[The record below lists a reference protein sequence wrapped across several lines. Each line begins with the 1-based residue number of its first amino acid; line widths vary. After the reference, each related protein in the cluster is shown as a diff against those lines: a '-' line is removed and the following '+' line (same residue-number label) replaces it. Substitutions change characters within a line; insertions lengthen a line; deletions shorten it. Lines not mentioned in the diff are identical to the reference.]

1 MEKLRFIKVNFFTF
15 SLQAKR
21 LISIALTV
29 LIVLTSV
36 SGPHALSTWAN
47 GNDIQKS
54 SLCSTSS
61 LIDSDRTD
69 TDPEISHCSLCL
81 LNHKIDL
88 SNAAPNNI
96 FFVSSR
102 HTSDLTATVS
112 IQPHH
117 IATFTFN
124 SQAPPKII

>member
-1 MEKLRFIKVNFFTF
+1 MNFFTF
-15 SLQAKR
+15 SSQEKR

-29 LIVLTSV
+29 LIVLSSF

-47 GNDIQKS
+47 ENDIQKS

-61 LIDSDRTD
+61 LNDSDQND

-102 HTSDLTATVS
+102 LTSDLTANVS
-112 IQPHH
+112 IQPHD
-117 IATFTFN
+117 ITTFTFN
-124 SQAPPKII
+124 SQAPPKIV

>member
-1 MEKLRFIKVNFFTF
+1 MNFFTF
-15 SLQAKR
+15 SSQEKR
-21 LISIALTV
+21 LISIAIAA
-29 LIVLTSV
+29 LIALSSL

-61 LIDSDRTD
+61 LNDSDRTD
-69 TDPEISHCSLCL
+69 TDPEILHCSLCL

-88 SNAAPNNI
+88 SNAAPNNM

-102 HTSDLTATVS
+102 LTSDLTATVS

>member
-1 MEKLRFIKVNFFTF
+1 MYFFTF

-21 LISIALTV
+21 LFSIALAA
-29 LIVLTSV
+29 LIALSSL
-36 SGPHALSTWAN
+36 SGPHALSTWSN
-47 GNDIQKS
+47 GNDVQKN
-54 SLCSTSS
+54 SLCSTSN
-61 LIDSDRTD
+61 LIDSEQTNSDI
-69 TDPEISHCSLCL
+69 ESSHCSLCL

-88 SNAAPNNI
+88 FNAAPNNI

-102 HTSDLTATVS
+102 HTSDFTATVS

-117 IATFTFN
+117 IATLTFN

>member
-1 MEKLRFIKVNFFTF
+1 MYFFTF
-15 SLQAKR
+15 SLRAKR
-21 LISIALTV
+21 LFSIALAA
-29 LIVLTSV
+29 LIALSSL
-36 SGPHALSTWAN
+36 SGPYALSTWSS
-47 GNDIQKS
+47 GNDVQKS

-61 LIDSDRTD
+61 LNDSDQTD

-102 HTSDLTATVS
+102 LTSDLTATVS

>member
-1 MEKLRFIKVNFFTF
+1 MNFFTF
-15 SLQAKR
+15 SSQEKR

-29 LIVLTSV
+29 LIVLSSF

-61 LIDSDRTD
+61 LNDSDRTD
-69 TDPEISHCSLCL
+69 PDPEILHCSLCL

-102 HTSDLTATVS
+102 LTSDRTANVS

>member
-1 MEKLRFIKVNFFTF
+1 MNFFTF
-15 SLQAKR
+15 SSQEKR
-21 LISIALTV
+21 LISIAIAA
-29 LIVLTSV
+29 LIALSSL

-61 LIDSDRTD
+61 LNDSDRTD
-69 TDPEISHCSLCL
+69 TDPEILHCSLCL

-88 SNAAPNNI
+88 SNAAPNNM

-102 HTSDLTATVS
+102 LTSDLTPNVS

>member
-1 MEKLRFIKVNFFTF
+1 MNFFTF

-88 SNAAPNNI
+88 SNAAPNDI

>member
-1 MEKLRFIKVNFFTF
+1 MYFFAF

-21 LISIALTV
+21 LFSIALAA
-29 LIVLTSV
+29 LIALSSL
-36 SGPHALSTWAN
+36 SGPHALSTWSN
-47 GNDIQKS
+47 GNDVQKN
-54 SLCSTSS
+54 SLCSTSN
-61 LIDSDRTD
+61 LIDSEQTNSDFER
-69 TDPEISHCSLCL
+69 SHCSLCL

-88 SNAAPNNI
+88 FNAAPNII

-102 HTSDLTATVS
+102 HTSDFTATVS

>member
-1 MEKLRFIKVNFFTF
+1 MNFFTF
-15 SLQAKR
+15 SSQEKR
-21 LISIALTV
+21 LISIAIAA
-29 LIVLTSV
+29 LIALSSL
-36 SGPHALSTWAN
+36 SGPHALSTWSN

-54 SLCSTSS
+54 SLCSTSN
-61 LIDSDRTD
+61 LIDSEQTNSDF
-69 TDPEISHCSLCL
+69 ESSHCSLCL

-88 SNAAPNNI
+88 SNAAPNNM

-102 HTSDLTATVS
+102 LTSDLTPNVS

>member
-1 MEKLRFIKVNFFTF
+1 MNFFTF
-15 SLQAKR
+15 SSQEKR

-29 LIVLTSV
+29 LIVLSSV

-61 LIDSDRTD
+61 LNDSDRTD

-102 HTSDLTATVS
+102 LTFDLAATVS
-112 IQPHH
+112 IQPRQ

>member
-1 MEKLRFIKVNFFTF
+1 MKVNFFYF
-15 SLQAKR
+15 SSQEKR

-29 LIVLTSV
+29 LIVLSSV

-54 SLCSTSS
+54 SLCSTSN
-61 LIDSDRTD
+61 LNDGDQTD

-81 LNHKIDL
+81 LNNKIDI
-88 SNAAPNNI
+88 SITAPNNI

-102 HTSDLTATVS
+102 LTSDPAATIS
-112 IQPHH
+112 IQPYN